1 MEMLKLV
8 VGPLKTNCYIL
19 YQDNKCL
26 IIDPGDEENNI
37 IKKIDKLGLKPVGI
51 LLTHNH
57 FDHAMYAD
65 SLSNLYKI
73 PVFDHKNLFEGT
85 KKIDPFEFE
94 TIYTPGH
101 SDTSI
106 TFYFK
111 DYNFMFVG
119 DFIFYENIGRVDLP
133 GGSYQDMITSLEKIK
148 KYNDDIVLYPGH
160 GEKTTLGH
168 EKKYNHYFKWTWKKR
183 S

>member
-8 VGPLKTNCYIL
+8 VGSLETNCYIL
-19 YQDNKCL
+19 YENGKCL

-37 IKKIDKLGLKPVGI
+37 IKKIDKLELKPVGI

-65 SLSNLYKI
+65 SLSNLYKV
-73 PVFDHKNLFEGT
+73 PVFDHKNLFEGI
-85 KKIDPFEFE
+85 KKIESFEFE

-101 SDTSI
+101 SETSI

-111 DYNFMFVG
+111 DYGLMFVG
-119 DFIFYENIGRVDLP
+119 DFIFRENIGRVDLP
-133 GGSYQDMITSLEKIK
+133 GGSFQDMIESLKKIK
-148 KYNDDIVLYPGH
+148 KYDDDIVLYPGH
-160 GEKTTLGH
+160 GEKTKLGH
-168 EKKYNHYFKWTWKKR
+168 EKKYNHYFVALNE
-183 S
+183 

>member
-37 IKKIDKLGLKPVGI
+37 IKKIDKLGLKPLGI

-85 KKIDPFEFE
+85 KKIDSFEFE

-111 DYNFMFVG
+111 DYNLMFVG

-168 EKKYNHYFKWTWKKR
+168 EKKYNHYFK
-183 S
+183 

>member
-94 TIYTPGH
+94 IIYTPGH

-111 DYNFMFVG
+111 DYNLMFVG

-168 EKKYNHYFKWTWKKR
+168 EKKYNHYFK
-183 S
+183 

>member
-37 IKKIDKLGLKPVGI
+37 IKKIDKLGLKPLGI

-85 KKIDPFEFE
+85 KKIDLFEFE

-111 DYNFMFVG
+111 DYNLMFVG

-168 EKKYNHYFKWTWKKR
+168 EKKYNHYFK
-183 S
+183 

>member
-1 MEMLKLV
+1 MNMLNLV

-19 YQDNKCL
+19 YKDGKCL

-37 IKKIDKLGLKPVGI
+37 IKQINKLKLQPVGI

-57 FDHAMYAD
+57 FDHTTYAE
-65 SLSNLYKI
+65 SLSSFYKVPI
-73 PVFDHKNLFEGT
+73 FDHKNLFEGE
-85 KKIDPFEFE
+85 KIVGPFKFE

-101 SDTSI
+101 SNTSI

-111 DYNFMFVG
+111 DYDIMFVG

-133 GGSYQDMITSLEKIK
+133 GGSYQEMLESLKKMK
-148 KYNDDIVLYPGH
+148 KYSNDIILYPGH

-168 EKKYNHYFKWTWKKR
+168 ERKYNHYFK
-183 S
+183 

>member
-37 IKKIDKLGLKPVGI
+37 IKKIDKLGLKPLGI

-73 PVFDHKNLFEGT
+73 PVFDHKNLFEGP

-168 EKKYNHYFKWTWKKR
+168 EKKYNHYFK
-183 S
+183 